1 MIQAYHSTTYSPSLA
16 WPSSKCTKSE
26 IPKQLDEIFRPYC
39 LPSQLHSSLLNHI
52 LSPEYPRT
60 HLLSLLIQHHHN
72 LSPVETNRAAISAMT
87 ISGGYFFGG
96 FVPLV
101 PYFFVG
107 RHQVLYG
114 LAWSVGVM
122 AICLFLFG
130 AWKTMAMDNGGWEDK
145 DEGWETGT
153 WENTER
159 KGRRNKVKNAVKGG
173 LEMLM
178 VGGIAAGGA
187 MGIVRFLG
195 GIGE

>member
-1 MIQAYHSTTYSPSLA
+1 MIQAYHSTTSSPWTMSL
-16 WPSSKCTKSE
+16 SSQGTKPP
-26 IPKQLDEIFRPYC
+26 IPEQLDEIFRPYH
-39 LPSQLHSSLLNHI
+39 LPSQLHSSLINHL

-107 RHQVLYG
+107 RHEVLYG

-130 AWKTMAMDNGGWEDK
+130 AWKTVAMDNGGWEDQ
-145 DEGWETGT
+145 GTGE
-153 WENTER
+153 WKSGNTEGHR
-159 KGRRNKVKNAVKGG
+159 KKAKQALKGG

-195 GIGE
+195 GVGE

>member
-1 MIQAYHSTTYSPSLA
+1 MSPTSQG
-16 WPSSKCTKSE
+16 TKPP
-26 IPKQLDEIFRPYC
+26 IPEQLDEIFRPYH
-39 LPSQLHSSLLNHI
+39 LPSQLHSSLISHL

-107 RHQVLYG
+107 RHEVLYG

-130 AWKTMAMDNGGWEDK
+130 AWKTVAMDNGGWEDQSTGEWK
-145 DEGWETGT
+145 TGNMEGH
-153 WENTER
+153 R
-159 KGRRNKVKNAVKGG
+159 KKAKQALKGG

-195 GIGE
+195 GVGE